1 MKRLILTALALV
13 CLHAAAFAA
22 GPDSFECVRP
32 DGTVVCTVNAP
43 SGDPSVVCNH
53 DCAECNMTC
62 AARQIVVR
70 EGNEILV
77 NPGAPPPAP
86 PRSTGPGGVETP
98 QYCEQQYQQ
107 CVSRCRS
114 TPNNRTQ
121 FDMDACISSCNS
133 AKSGCGT
140 KPTPY

>member
-1 MKRLILTALALV
+1 MKRLVFTALCFL
-13 CLHAAAFAA
+13 CLNAAAFAG

-53 DCAECNMTC
+53 DCVDCNMTC

-70 EGNEILV
+70 EGDGYMV
-77 NPGAPPPAP
+77 NPGAPPAVAP
-86 PRSTGPGGVETP
+86 KPSGPGGAETP
-98 QYCEQQYQQ
+98 QYCEQQYQR
-107 CVSRCRS
+107 CMSSCRS
-114 TPNNRTQ
+114 NPNNRTQ
-121 FDMDACISSCNS
+121 YDMDACISSCNS

-140 KPTPY
+140 KPSGY